1 MVKNLIN
8 LDSGEL
14 MEFQLNISNIPFDL
28 YNSLECGQV
37 FRWRKENKWW
47 VAVIDNQV
55 VKLKQFDNTLFVKS
69 SSNNTNEKFIRKY
82 LRLNDTLPEILLS
95 INKDQIINDAVSKLY
110 GLRLIKQSHWECLA
124 SFICA
129 TYKNI
134 ISIQKMISNICCRL
148 GKKIEFEGKIY
159 YTFPEPK
166 IIVNTDKHILQECG
180 LGYRVKF
187 LQETAKRIISKEIVL
202 KELESAKYET
212 AKRVLLGYNGKRKI
226 LPGVGPKVADCVML
240 FSLEKLDTFPIDVWI
255 HRIIKK
261 NYFHLFEK
269 DSIIYLSNVDD
280 KSIGTTEYNEM
291 SHIMRKYFGAYSGYA
306 QEYLFHYTRV
316 LKIISPYS

>member
-1 MVKNLIN
+1 
-8 LDSGEL
+8 

-28 YNSLECGQV
+28 HNSLECGQV

-55 VKLKQFDNTLFVKS
+55 VKLKQHDNTLFVKS
-69 SSNNTNEKFIRKY
+69 SSNNTNEKLIKNYF
-82 LRLNDTLPEILLS
+82 RLNDNLPQILES
-95 INKDQIINDAVSKLY
+95 VNKDQIINNAISKLY
-110 GLRLIKQSHWECLA
+110 GLRIIKQSHWECLA

-134 ISIQKMISNICCRL
+134 ISIQKMISNICYKL
-148 GKKIEFEGKIY
+148 GKKIEFEGKIHY
-159 YTFPEPK
+159 IFPEPK
-166 IIVNTDKHILQECG
+166 IIANTDKQILEECG
-180 LGYRVKF
+180 LGYRAKF
-187 LQETAKRIISKEIVL
+187 LQETAKRIVSKEIVL

-212 AKRVLLGYNGKRKI
+212 AKSVLLGYNGKRKI

-255 HRIIKK
+255 SRTIKK
-261 NYFHLFEK
+261 NYYHLFEK
-269 DSIIYLSNVDD
+269 GSIFYLSNMNE
-280 KSIGTTEYNEM
+280 KSISTAQYNEI
-291 SHIMRKYFGAYSGYA
+291 SQIMRKYFGKYSGYA
-306 QEYLFHYTRV
+306 QEYLFYYTRL